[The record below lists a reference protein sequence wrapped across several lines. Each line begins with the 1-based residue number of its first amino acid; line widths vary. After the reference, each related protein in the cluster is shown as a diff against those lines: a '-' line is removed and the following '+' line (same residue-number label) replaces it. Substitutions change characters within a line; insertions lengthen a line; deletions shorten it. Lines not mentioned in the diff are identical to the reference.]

1 MEKYNKMMSQPLKIN
16 ICLQVLNFEIYQTVL
31 DIAKT
36 EQKMLKLLK
45 GKKKKNEKS
54 TNKQKK
60 CLHNIETLE
69 KYELPSK
76 C

>member
-36 EQKMLKLLK
+36 EQKMLKILK

>member
-60 CLHNIETLE
+60 CLHNIETLG